1 MVNIRCEGQDGVK
14 VRKVL
19 ERFAESFQANLQKL
33 PSGTFSPSLLGPAPA
48 PLERVNG
55 RERWQLLVK
64 GEDRRTLHTLVKTTY
79 EDLRTHRHLS
89 GVRLVVDVDPYDML

>member
-14 VRKVL
+14 VKRVL
-19 ERFAESFQANLQKL
+19 EHFAESFQASLQQL
-33 PSGTFSPSLLGPAPA
+33 PPGSHAPSLLGPAPA
-48 PLERVNG
+48 PLERVKG

-64 GEDRRTLHTLVKTTY
+64 GEDRRTLHTLVKATY
-79 EDLRTHRHLS
+79 EDLRTHHRLS